1 MNFEKINNLLIKY
14 FDGDTSLAEEN
25 ILRGYFSSKNVDEQ
39 FAKYQPYFSA
49 LNKEKN
55 IKTSEALT
63 TKIDAISTPK
73 RPVMQ
78 VVKSTHYWW
87 KMAATVA
94 LIIVGTWAVAK
105 QFKPKESPQIAN
117 PQPFKPNKR
126 KAKVIILDET
136 TSPELALVEV
146 EKALMLVSKN
156 MKKGTDETTEGL
168 QKVRTATKVLR
179 N

>member
-14 FDGDTSLAEEN
+14 FNGDTSLEEDK
-25 ILRGYFSSKNVDEQ
+25 ILRGYFSSIHIDEQ
-39 FAKYQPYFSA
+39 LVKYQPYFSA

-55 IKTSEALT
+55 IKISEELT
-63 TKIDAISTPK
+63 IKIDAISPQK

-78 VVKSTHYWW
+78 VIKSNSYWW

-94 LIIVGTWAVAK
+94 LIIVGTWSISK
-105 QFKPKESPQIAN
+105 HFKPTNAPQVAIN
-117 PQPFKPNKR
+117 QQVKR
-126 KAKVIILDET
+126 KAKIMILDENT
-136 TSPELALVEV
+136 DPKLALVEV

-156 MKKGTDETTEGL
+156 MKKGTDETNEGL
-168 QKVRTATKVLR
+168 QKVRTATKIFR

>member
-14 FDGDTSLAEEN
+14 FDGDTSLEEEN
-25 ILRGYFSSKNVDEQ
+25 ILRGYFSSKNIDERLV
-39 FAKYQPYFSA
+39 KYQPYFSA

-55 IKTSEALT
+55 IKISEELT
-63 TKIDAISTPK
+63 AKIEAISIPK

-78 VVKSTHYWW
+78 VVISTHYWW
-87 KMAATVA
+87 KMAAAVA

-105 QFKPKESPQIAN
+105 QFKLKESPQIAN
-117 PQPFKPNKR
+117 PQPFKSNKR
-126 KAKVIILDET
+126 KAKVIILDENT
-136 TSPELALVEV
+136 NPELALVEV

-156 MKKGTDETTEGL
+156 IKKGTDETNESL
-168 QKVRTATKVLR
+168 QKVRMATKVLR